1 MAGRS
6 KPIPDNVINIDG
18 TKFTVVELDKAQ
30 RRRITAAAKDRF
42 LVLLAEG
49 MLPNEAAYELGL
61 TGSRMR
67 AEAKRDEEFGKAVEE
82 ARTKGEPQLIDRIE
96 RVYIQRALD
105 PEGPPQLLKDIAMV
119 YHPRWDIFRKTTIEG
134 ELGLRAM
141 ATIDPALY
149 TDEELATLKTLLERK
164 PPPEIEA

>member
-6 KPIPDNVINIDG
+6 KPLPDNVVNIDG
-18 TKFTVVELDKAQ
+18 TKFTVVELDKAK
-30 RRRITAAAKDRF
+30 RRKITEAAKGRYIT
-42 LVLLAEG
+42 LLEEG
-49 MLPNEAAYELGL
+49 LLPNEAAYELGL

-67 AEAKRDEEFGKAVEE
+67 AEARRDEAFGQKVDE
-82 ARTKGEPQLIDRIE
+82 ARVKGEPQLIDRIE

-119 YHPRWDIFRKTTIEG
+119 YHPRWEIFRKTTIEG
-134 ELGLRAM
+134 ELGVRAL

-149 TDEELATLKTLLERK
+149 TDEELATLKALLERR
-164 PPPEIEA
+164 PLPELEA

>member
-18 TKFTVVELDKAQ
+18 SVFTVVELDKAK
-30 RRRITAAAKDRF
+30 RRKITQAAKDRF
-42 LVLLAEG
+42 LVLLEEG

-67 AEAKRDEEFGKAVEE
+67 AEGKRDPVFGEKVEKARL
-82 ARTKGEPQLIDRIE
+82 AGEPQLIDRIE
-96 RVYIQRALD
+96 RVYIQRALSPD
-105 PEGPPQLLKDIAMV
+105 GPPQLLKDIAMV

-134 ELGLRAM
+134 ELGVRAL
-141 ATIDPALY
+141 ATIDPSLY

-164 PPPEIEA
+164 PLPEIEA